1 MNKSN
6 EIMRLNKEG
15 KKEDFIFSNLPNN
28 LIMKIINI
36 EEERKKDEI
45 IKMRKRNL
53 IDEMNYLFINM
64 RLNKDK
70 YKKRKED
77 YYYSNNLYYHFKE
90 GINQEEYL
98 NNIIDLDYERIFY
111 YLDKEGDYLKYFE
124 IEYFDDLNKS
134 YEGEIKDFIFS
145 RFYLYREKIYS
156 YISSIITF
164 EDYY

>member
-1 MNKSN
+1 MNKSD

-28 LIMKIINI
+28 IIMKIINI
-36 EEERKKDEI
+36 EEERKKEEI

-77 YYYSNNLYYHFKE
+77 YYYINNLYYNFKE
-90 GINQEEYL
+90 GINEEEYL
-98 NNIIDLDYERIFY
+98 NNIIDFDYEIIFHN
-111 YLDKEGDYLKYFE
+111 LDKEGDYLKYFE
-124 IEYFDDLNKS
+124 IEYNK
-134 YEGEIKDFIFS
+134 EGEIKDFIFS

-156 YISSIITF
+156 YISAIINF